1 LVIRTLAGSIF
12 DRRSSGI
19 EYPTVLVGGSNCQRF
34 AYGVLA
40 LFGLNC
46 PSLRSSELW
55 EDTVGTFVVDSPLP
69 LDLVFFNKDRNP
81 FGAHL
86 GLSMAED
93 EVLRLSREMGRP
105 TVWALDEFQRRPRYR
120 VRIGSKRV
128 RKDA

>member
-1 LVIRTLAGSIF
+1 VTHCLGWRVPIVNALNR
-12 DRRSSGI
+12 
-19 EYPTVLVGGSNCQRF
+19 
-34 AYGVLA
+34 VLA

-86 GLSMAED
+86 GLLMAED
-93 EVLRLSREMGRP
+93 EVLHLCRDVGRP
-105 TVWALDEFQRRPRYR
+105 TVWALDEFQRRPSYR
-120 VRIGSKRV
+120 VLIGSKRV
-128 RKDA
+128 LNDA